1 VKSLSEAVARIGL
14 EVHPERIDAL
24 CYALGSAT
32 RDDVLTLVKRL
43 LGSCP
48 QRLTDSLVVALNKYP
63 EVSVSEISAMF
74 RASAAAA
81 AIVASAST
89 TELVWTGPDT
99 TIVPVRHTEQV
110 LIGVL
115 DEAINNLFVVSFVA
129 YEVPSVVA
137 ALKRASARNVGIKVL
152 LEPSEKEGGRVAID
166 SMAKLQA
173 ILPDARFYVWQKT
186 PDMVGGCVHAKC
198 VVADAKHAFI
208 TSANLTGAA
217 MERNIEV
224 GVLIRG
230 GPLPIQLDDQL
241 EALIETKQLK
251 QL

>member
-24 CYALGSAT
+24 CSALGSAT
-32 RDDVLTLVKRL
+32 RNDVLLLVKKL
-43 LGSCP
+43 LESCP
-48 QRLTDSLVVALNKYP
+48 QRLIDSLVVALSNHP

-81 AIVASAST
+81 AIVASTST
-89 TELVWTGPDT
+89 AELVWTGPDT
-99 TIVPVRHTEQV
+99 TIVSVRHTEQV
-110 LIGVL
+110 LIGVI
-115 DEAINNLFVVSFVA
+115 DEAMTKLFVVSFVA
-129 YEVPSVVA
+129 YEVPSVVG
-137 ALKRASARNVGIKVL
+137 ALKRASARNVLIKVL
-152 LEPSEKEGGRVAID
+152 LEPSERDGGRLAID
-166 SMAKLQA
+166 SIAKLQA
-173 ILPDARFYVWQKT
+173 LLPTARFYVWRKT
-186 PDMVGGCVHAKC
+186 PDMLSGCVHAKC
-198 VVADAKHAFI
+198 VVADGRHAFI
-208 TSANLTGAA
+208 TSANLTRAA

-241 EALIETKQLK
+241 EALVETKQLK

>member
-14 EVHPERIDAL
+14 EVHPARIDAL
-24 CYALGSAT
+24 CTALGSAT
-32 RDDVLTLVKRL
+32 RNDVPTVFKKF
-43 LGSCP
+43 LGACP
-48 QRLTDSLVVALNKYP
+48 QHLVDSVVVAVDSHP
-63 EVSVSEISAMF
+63 EISVSEISAML

-81 AIVASAST
+81 AIVASASM

-115 DEAINNLFVVSFVA
+115 DEAMTNLFVVSFVA

-166 SMAKLQA
+166 SIAKLQA

-186 PDMVGGCVHAKC
+186 PDAVGGCVHAKC
-198 VVADAKHAFI
+198 VVADARQAFI
-208 TSANLTGAA
+208 TSANLTRAA